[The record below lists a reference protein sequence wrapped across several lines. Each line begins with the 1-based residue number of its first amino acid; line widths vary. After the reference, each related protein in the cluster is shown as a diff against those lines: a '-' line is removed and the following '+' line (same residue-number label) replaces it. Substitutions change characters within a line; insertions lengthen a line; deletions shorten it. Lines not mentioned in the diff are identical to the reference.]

1 VSLADWFQGEPLAPP
16 PHATRPSEL
25 PRSIALRDDIKRAWR
40 SGLGMVPPSSRRVR
54 AAWRADPTTRFLVAA
69 LIRNADE
76 CADQWHQLSWVGGN
90 ADQRT
95 LDGLRER
102 ADTLRGIAEADYDA
116 LCEVL
121 GLEPEKEE
129 RAA

>member
-1 VSLADWFQGEPLAPP
+1 VSLADWFLKTFAPP

-25 PRSIALRDDIKRAWR
+25 PVYELRDDIKRVAKWPIAPTR
-40 SGLGMVPPSSRRVR
+40 DEFV
-54 AAWRADPTTRFLVAA
+54 AWRADPTTRFLVAA

>member
-1 VSLADWFQGEPLAPP
+1 VSLADWFRENFGAYSDY
-16 PHATRPSEL
+16 PSVAN
-25 PRSIALRDDIKRAWR
+25 IALNRVEQNKRASR
-40 SGLGMVPPSSRRVR
+40 QRLGMVPPSRDEF

>member
-1 VSLADWFQGEPLAPP
+1 MSMADWFLKTFAPP

-25 PRSIALRDDIKRAWR
+25 PVYELCDGIKHVAKWPIAPTRDEF
-40 SGLGMVPPSSRRVR
+40 
-54 AAWRADPTTRFLVAA
+54 AAWRADPTTRFLMAA
-69 LIRNADE
+69 LSRNADE
-76 CADQWHQLSWVGGN
+76 CGEAWHQYSWVAGKADQ
-90 ADQRT
+90 T
-95 LDGLRER
+95 MLDGLRER
-102 ADTLRGIAEADYDA
+102 ADTLRGIVEADYDA